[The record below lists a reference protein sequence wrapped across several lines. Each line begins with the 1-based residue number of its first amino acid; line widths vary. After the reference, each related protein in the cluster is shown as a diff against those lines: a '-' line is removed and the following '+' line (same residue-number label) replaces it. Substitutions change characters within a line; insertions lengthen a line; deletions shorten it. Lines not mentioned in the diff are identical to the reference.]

1 MAKQKHSLMEEKGQ
15 TLLVHYAD
23 VSLDIAAL
31 IDTDKSI
38 NRARTVFRSLS
49 FAWRLCLLSLLIAM
63 TLC

>member
-1 MAKQKHSLMEEKGQ
+1 MAKQKHSQTEEKGQ

-31 IDTDKSI
+31 IETDKSI

-49 FAWRLCLLSLLIAM
+49 VAWRLCLLSLLIAM